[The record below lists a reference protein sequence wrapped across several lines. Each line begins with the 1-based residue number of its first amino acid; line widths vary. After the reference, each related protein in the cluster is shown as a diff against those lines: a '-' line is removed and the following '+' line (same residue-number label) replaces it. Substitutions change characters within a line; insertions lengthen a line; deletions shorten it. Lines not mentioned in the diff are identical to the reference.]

1 LLDGSRINGDE
12 KRREIKKHKTKA
24 TTDVKIQQRE
34 TGMLFSAEE
43 EIKKR
48 RRGEDTKGTNKWE
61 KQRRNKIQKCI
72 DMRGYKKNY
81 DFWKIKKK

>member
-12 KRREIKKHKTKA
+12 KRREIKKHKTEA

-43 EIKKR
+43 DEEKILKEQISGKNKGEIKYR
-48 RRGEDTKGTNKWE
+48 RT
-61 KQRRNKIQKCI
+61 
-72 DMRGYKKNY
+72 
-81 DFWKIKKK
+81 

>member
-12 KRREIKKHKTKA
+12 KRREIKKHKTEA

-43 EIKKR
+43 EINKR
-48 RRGEDTKGTNKWE
+48 
-61 KQRRNKIQKCI
+61 
-72 DMRGYKKNY
+72 
-81 DFWKIKKK
+81 